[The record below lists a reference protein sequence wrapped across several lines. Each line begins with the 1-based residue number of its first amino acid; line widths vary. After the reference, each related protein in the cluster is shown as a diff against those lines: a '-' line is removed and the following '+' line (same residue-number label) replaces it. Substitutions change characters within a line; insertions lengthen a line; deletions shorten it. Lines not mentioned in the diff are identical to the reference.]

1 MSFPRSAH
9 DATLGLIYF
18 ARMLDKM
25 RLVRAGSLPADYL
38 PMIGEGFDGRICRFL
53 QVNYADVRDR
63 AAEGGTDEEI
73 LEWCFQQGRRPTAEE
88 ILIWNKYA
96 SKTGWR
102 DDDTGA
108 TGRLE
113 QNKANSGLGHR
124 ADILT
129 FFDYYDFDE
138 GRRV

>member
-1 MSFPRSAH
+1 MFPCSAH

-18 ARMLDKM
+18 ARMINKM
-25 RLVRAGSLPADYL
+25 RLVREGALPADYL

-53 QVNYADVRDR
+53 KIDYAAICAR
-63 AAEGGTDEEI
+63 AAEGGSHEEL
-73 LEWCFQQGRRPTAEE
+73 LEWCFSNGRRPTEEE
-88 ILIWNKYA
+88 ILVWNKYA

-113 QNKANSGLGHR
+113 QHKISSGMR
-124 ADILT
+124 NRPDIVT
-129 FFDYYDFDE
+129 FFDYYDYDE
-138 GRRV
+138 GRRH